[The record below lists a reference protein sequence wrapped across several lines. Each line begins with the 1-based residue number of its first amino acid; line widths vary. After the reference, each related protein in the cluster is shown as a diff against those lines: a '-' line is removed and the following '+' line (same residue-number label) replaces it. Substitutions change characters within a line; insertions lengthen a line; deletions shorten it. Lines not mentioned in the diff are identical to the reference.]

1 MQVEKIMHSE
11 LDFMLTQSA
20 LHVSP
25 RTHMNTLC
33 NPGWQS
39 CTISITCS
47 LF

>member
-1 MQVEKIMHSE
+1 V
-11 LDFMLTQSA
+11 FTQST

-25 RTHMNTLC
+25 RAQTNTLYS
-33 NPGWQS
+33 PGWQS